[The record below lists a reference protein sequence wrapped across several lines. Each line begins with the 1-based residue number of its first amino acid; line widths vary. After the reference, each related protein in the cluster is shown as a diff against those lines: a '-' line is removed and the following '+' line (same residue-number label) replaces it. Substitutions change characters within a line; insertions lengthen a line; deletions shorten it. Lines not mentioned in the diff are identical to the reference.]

1 MSDNDELQQI
11 AHLRREY
18 TKGGLRRRDLPAD
31 PLTLFERWL
40 SQACDAKLADP
51 TAMVVATVDEHGQ
64 PYQRIVLLKHYDEK
78 GMVFYTNLGS
88 RKAHQIENNPRV
100 SLLFP
105 WHTLERQVMVIGK
118 AERLSTLEV
127 MKYFHSRPR
136 DSQIGAWVSKQS
148 SRISA
153 RGILESKFLELK
165 QKFQQ
170 GEVPLP
176 SFWGG
181 FRVSLE
187 QIEFWQG
194 GEHRLHDRFCTSVK
208 MMRGRLIVL
217 PLKRCKNLALIAG
230 TPDSGT
236 LFYVSF
242 ASGEKSYRQRCSR
255 YIHGDF
261 DGKQ

>member
-1 MSDNDELQQI
+1 MAMSDNDELQQI

-18 TKGGLRRRDLPAD
+18 TRGGLRRHDLPAE
-31 PLTLFERWL
+31 PLPLFERWL
-40 SQACDAKLADP
+40 RQACDAKLADP
-51 TAMVVATVDEHGQ
+51 TAMVVATVDERGQ

-78 GMVFYTNLGS
+78 GLVFYTNLGS
-88 RKAHQIENNPRV
+88 RKAHQIENNPQV

-105 WHTLERQVMVIGK
+105 RQVMVIGQ

-127 MKYFHSRPR
+127 VKYSHSRPR

-181 FRVSLE
+181 FRVSIE
-187 QIEFWQG
+187 QMEFWQG
-194 GEHRLHDRFCTSVK
+194 GEHRLHDRFLYQ
-208 MMRGRLIVL
+208 R
-217 PLKRCKNLALIAG
+217 
-230 TPDSGT
+230 DSGAWKIDR
-236 LFYVSF
+236 L
-242 ASGEKSYRQRCSR
+242 AP
-255 YIHGDF
+255 
-261 DGKQ
+261 

>member
-1 MSDNDELQQI
+1 MLSLINASFYSNI
-11 AHLRREY
+11 T
-18 TKGGLRRRDLPAD
+18 TK
-31 PLTLFERWL
+31 
-40 SQACDAKLADP
+40 
-51 TAMVVATVDEHGQ
+51 
-64 PYQRIVLLKHYDEK
+64 K

-194 GEHRLHDRFCTSVK
+194 GEHRLHDRFLYQRENDAWK
-208 MMRGRLIVL
+208 IDRLA
-217 PLKRCKNLALIAG
+217 P
-230 TPDSGT
+230 
-236 LFYVSF
+236 
-242 ASGEKSYRQRCSR
+242 
-255 YIHGDF
+255 
-261 DGKQ
+261 